1 MKLVE
6 GPSLSILVCK
16 AHPSM
21 PLWGECVLEG
31 GSHVLSEVARMYIY
45 ATSQVLHNSVGHQP
59 QLKEFTKEHNKMLV
73 YFKT

>member
-1 MKLVE
+1 M
-6 GPSLSILVCK
+6 
-16 AHPSM
+16 
-21 PLWGECVLEG
+21 
-31 GSHVLSEVARMYIY
+31 LSEVARMYIY